1 MMNTTTGNTLR
12 LTLAALFCCGLV
24 ACGDPP
30 TPPEE
35 AIRAWVAEGQ
45 RLAEEKDRNGM
56 MDLISPAYA
65 DSRGNERGDIENML
79 RIYFLRQNSIQL
91 LTKIGDILVFGD
103 DAAELDLTI
112 GMAATNDGTF
122 RFSADAYNFKM
133 ELVRDGNDWLL
144 VSAQWGEVGHE
155 IR

>member
-1 MMNTTTGNTLR
+1 MNTTGNTLR
-12 LTLAALFCCGLV
+12 LILALLFCCGLT

-56 MDLISPAYA
+56 MDLISPAYV
-65 DSRGNERGDIENML
+65 DSRGNEQADIENML

-91 LTKIGDILVFGD
+91 LVNIGDIRIFGD

-122 RFSADAYNFKM
+122 GFSADAYSFEM
-133 ELVRDGNDWLL
+133 ELLRDGDDWLL

>member
-1 MMNTTTGNTLR
+1 MMNNTTGNTLR
-12 LTLAALFCCGLV
+12 LLLAVLFCCGLV

-79 RIYFLRQNSIQL
+79 RVYFLRQNSIQL
-91 LTKIGDILVFGD
+91 LTKIGGVRVFGD

-122 RFSADAYNFKM
+122 RFSADAYNFEM